1 MGWSNVSTSSGSGG
15 GVESVTGLNTD
26 NTDPLN
32 PVIDISISSGITG
45 TGTPVSPLI
54 ASSRGLYS
62 QRRDSTPVSGTLPLT
77 LIGSGVGSLTVP
89 ENTFNNGDSF
99 RADFGGLLSA
109 KNGEEL
115 QIVIRSNTVVLADS
129 GLQTMSAFTDLT
141 NAVWSLSVIFSI
153 RQIGGIGVASIVTFS
168 NFSFVQQSNGNAQ
181 GFGFSNVNNFNF
193 DTTVNNTL
201 SVTAQ
206 WDSSDPANSIYS
218 DVFVLQKIY

>member
-32 PVIDISISSGITG
+32 PVIDISVSSGITG
-45 TGTPVSPLI
+45 AGTPVSPLI

-62 QRRDSTPVSGTLPLT
+62 QTSDSTPVSGTLPLT
-77 LIGSGVGSLTVP
+77 LIGSGEGSLTIP
-89 ENTFNNGDSF
+89 ANTFNVGDSF
-99 RADFGGLLSA
+99 RADFGGLMSA
-109 KNGEEL
+109 NIGEEL
-115 QIVIRSNTVVLADS
+115 QIVIRSNTVVLANS
-129 GLQTMSAFTDLT
+129 GLQTMGALT

-153 RQIGGIGVASIVTFS
+153 RQIGGTGVASIVTFS

-181 GFGFSNVNNFNF
+181 GFGFNNVNSFNF
-193 DTTVNNTL
+193 DTTVNNTFN
-201 SVTAQ
+201 VTAQ

-218 DVFVLQKIY
+218 AVFVLQKIY

>member
-32 PVIDISISSGITG
+32 PVIDISVGKGLSGA
-45 TGTPVSPLI
+45 GTPSSPLI
-54 ASSRGLYS
+54 ATSRGLYS
-62 QRRDSTPVSGTLPLT
+62 QTRDSTPVSGTLPLT
-77 LIGSGVGSLTVP
+77 LIGSGEGSLTVR
-89 ENTFNNGDSF
+89 ENTFNKGDSF

-109 KNGEEL
+109 KKDEEL

-129 GLQTMSAFTDLT
+129 GLQIMSAITDLT
-141 NAVWSLSVIFSI
+141 DAVWSLSVIFTI
-153 RQIGGIGVASIVTFS
+153 REIGSTGVASIATFS

-181 GFGFSNVNNFNF
+181 GFGFNNVNSLNF
-193 DTTVNNTL
+193 DTTIANTL

>member
-1 MGWSNVSTSSGSGG
+1 MGWSNSNTSSGSGG

-32 PVIDISISSGITG
+32 PVINISVSSGITG
-45 TGTPVSPLI
+45 AGTSVSPLI

-62 QRRDSTPVSGTLPLT
+62 QTNDSTPVSGILPLT
-77 LIGSGVGSLTVP
+77 LIGSGVGSLLVP
-89 ENTFNNGDSF
+89 ANKFNVGDSF

-109 KNGEEL
+109 KIGEKLE
-115 QIVIRSNTVVLADS
+115 IVIRSSTVVLADS
-129 GLQTMSAFTDLT
+129 GLQTMGALT

-153 RQIGGIGVASIVTFS
+153 RQIGGTGVASIVTFS
-168 NFSFVQQSNGNAQ
+168 NFYFVQQSNGNAQ
-181 GFGFSNVNNFNF
+181 GFGFNNVNSFNF
-193 DTTVNNTL
+193 DTTVNNTFN
-201 SVTAQ
+201 VTAQ